1 MKHIKDL
8 KITTKEG
15 LSIKNYKTFPSREWG
30 DNGGM
35 QADVYLN
42 GVYVG
47 QVYDA
52 GDGGMGDFYG
62 SDKDNWSVNE
72 FKTACFNFLKRKD
85 KNYFKHS
92 FMPKQASACNED
104 DYVCMVDL
112 IASFYTGKARVI

>member
-1 MKHIKDL
+1 MKHIIKDL

-15 LSIKNYKTFPSREWG
+15 LSIKNYKPFPSHEWG

-42 GVYVG
+42 DAYIG
-47 QVYDA
+47 QVYDD
-52 GDGGMGDFYG
+52 GEGGMGDMYFEKG
-62 SDKDNWSVNE
+62 ADIDN

-85 KNYFKHS
+85 KDYLKHK

-104 DYVCMVDL
+104 DYVFMVDL
-112 IASFYTGKARVI
+112 IASFYTGKARTI